1 MPKILWRTWLRTLD
15 AHLASRIDYFAH
27 QLHRVAIGILF
38 IWFGLLKP
46 FGLKTTTSL
55 LGETIYLGSPDL
67 IVPLLGWWEVAIGVC
82 LITPRLIRLAVLLL
96 LLRVPGILL
105 AFAIHPDVCFVHF
118 PLAPTPQGQY
128 LLKDLVI
135 FLATLAIAG
144 RDTAP
149 ADAATKA
156 S

>member
-1 MPKILWRTWLRTLD
+1 MPKVLWRTWLKTLD
-15 AHLASRIDYFAH
+15 ARLASRVDHIAH
-27 QLHRVAIGILF
+27 QLHRMAIGILF

-46 FGLKTTTSL
+46 FGMKTTTSL
-55 LGETIYLGSPDL
+55 LGETIYFGSPEF

-82 LITPRLIRLAVLLL
+82 LIIPRMVRIAVLLL
-96 LLRVPGILL
+96 LLRVPGIVL
-105 AFAIHPDVCFVHF
+105 AFAIHPEVCFAHF

-149 ADAATKA
+149 TDTAPKT